1 MATGLS
7 ITHRTRDSQDAQT
20 PPSAYSTAAIEA
32 TRKTMA
38 DWVYEEADVKAAI
51 TNVEYYGFI
60 TAGLKA
66 LHELALGGNA
76 EARDYLDPA
85 RSTMNVAKNFKAAH
99 MFGEHF
105 QTLNDHE
112 SAMQWFKKSAEA
124 NYHESQ
130 VSYAAYLV
138 TGKAVANPDPGLAIA
153 YLMKAW
159 DSGKNKEA
167 ALALGEAYAK
177 GVGVPARDVQK
188 SVMWYK
194 RAWEQ
199 GRYPDAAYVVG
210 FSFGTGVLPFSAAM
224 NPGDEDKK
232 KGWNSSG
239 LTNMKVNETLVGRVG
254 GMDEEAEKEKEEEDV
269 VPEVPV
275 FINPVSC
282 DFSEAAKWYQK
293 AANLG
298 HPRACNNLA
307 ELYMTGKGVTSND
320 ATGFKYFQKASSA
333 GLAEGHYN
341 LGRCYF
347 TARGC
352 WENKKKAEELFRM
365 AEKLGIAEATK
376 SLEPFRAD
384 VMKQRTGGWFGR

>member
-1 MATGLS
+1 MTISIAARTKTGEN
-7 ITHRTRDSQDAQT
+7 AA
-20 PPSAYSTAAIEA
+20 PPSAYSTAAIESQ
-32 TRKTMA
+32 RKSMQ
-38 DWVYEEADVKAAI
+38 DWVYEEAEVKAAI
-51 TNVEYYGFI
+51 ANIEGFFGSVS
-60 TAGLKA
+60 TGLKS

-76 EARDYLDPA
+76 EARDYLDPI
-85 RSTMNVAKNFKAAH
+85 RSTLNASKHPKTAH
-99 MFGEHF
+99 AFGDHF
-105 QTLNDHE
+105 QQLGDHD
-112 SAMQWFKKSAEA
+112 SAMLWFKKGAEA

-138 TGKAVANPDPGLAIA
+138 TGKSVEYADPGQAIA

-210 FSFGTGVLPFSAAM
+210 FSYGTGVLPFSAAI
-224 NPGDEDKK
+224 NPGDEDNS
-232 KGWNSSG
+232 KGWNASG
-239 LTNMKVNETLVGRVG
+239 LTNMKVNETLAGKVG
-254 GMDEEAEKEKEEEDV
+254 GVTEEEKS
-269 VPEVPV
+269 ETASNQQAEAPV
-275 FINPVSC
+275 FVNPVPC
-282 DFSEAAKWYQK
+282 DYVAAAKWYK
-293 AANLG
+293 LAAGLG

-307 ELYMTGKGVTSND
+307 ELYMTGKGVEAND
-320 ATGFKYFQKASSA
+320 STGFKYFQKASSA

-341 LGRCYF
+341 LGRCYY

-376 SLEPFRAD
+376 SLEPFRAE